1 MARGGDIGLR
11 EFLDDTNTP
20 GRPVASAVRHDL
32 RLLWTALPPEELRR
46 VVDVPRD
53 DPHPVVDLR
62 HTTARRPVG
71 LTPDDL
77 YRFVGVPQEALR

>member
-1 MARGGDIGLR
+1 MARGGDIALR

-46 VVDVPRD
+46 VLDVPRAVL
-53 DPHPVVDLR
+53 H
-62 HTTARRPVG
+62 RRCQQPQ
-71 LTPDDL
+71 LT
-77 YRFVGVPQEALR
+77 R